1 MPSVRMGR
9 VPSSNGDLGMLK
21 WLWTLAIGRNS
32 ESVIGCVLHNDEDFR
47 GDGDGGF
54 DRPAP

>member
-1 MPSVRMGR
+1 
-9 VPSSNGDLGMLK
+9 MLK